1 MLNAQSAERKFG
13 EEMTLHLLPI
23 LHSIN
28 MNASADGSDML
39 LFERTLLEVGRM
51 NDLERKE
58 EELFVEAMINLWIRN
73 DAPQWIVDYVR
84 KELRKQ
90 RGLSDD

>member
-1 MLNAQSAERKFG
+1 MALCKTVGKEIFG
-13 EEMTLHLLPI
+13 VE
-23 LHSIN
+23 S
-28 MNASADGSDML
+28 
-39 LFERTLLEVGRM
+39 M

-58 EELFVEAMINLWIRN
+58 EELFVEALINLWIRN

-90 RGLSDD
+90 RCLSDD

>member
-1 MLNAQSAERKFG
+1 MS
-13 EEMTLHLLPI
+13 
-23 LHSIN
+23 
-28 MNASADGSDML
+28 
-39 LFERTLLEVGRM
+39 
-51 NDLERKE
+51 DLERKE
-58 EELFVEAMINLWIRN
+58 EELFVEAMIDLWIQK

>member
-1 MLNAQSAERKFG
+1 
-13 EEMTLHLLPI
+13 
-23 LHSIN
+23 
-28 MNASADGSDML
+28 ML
-39 LFERTLLEVGRM
+39 LFERTLLEVERM

-73 DAPQWIVDYVR
+73 DAPQWIVDQVR

>member
-1 MLNAQSAERKFG
+1 
-13 EEMTLHLLPI
+13 
-23 LHSIN
+23 
-28 MNASADGSDML
+28 MNVTVDGLDML
-39 LFERTLLEVGRM
+39 LFERTLLEVEHM
-51 NDLERKE
+51 SDLERKE

-90 RGLSDD
+90 RGLLDD

>member
-1 MLNAQSAERKFG
+1 
-13 EEMTLHLLPI
+13 
-23 LHSIN
+23 
-28 MNASADGSDML
+28 
-39 LFERTLLEVGRM
+39 M
-51 NDLERKE
+51 NDLEQKE
-58 EELFVEAMINLWIRN
+58 EELFVEAMISLWIRS

>member
-1 MLNAQSAERKFG
+1 
-13 EEMTLHLLPI
+13 
-23 LHSIN
+23 
-28 MNASADGSDML
+28 ML